1 MESGAVVVKAEDR
14 LLGPSQQVLALDAIQ
29 KYLVLYRYV
38 RHYSRKTQC
47 KGVRGRDLATLR
59 HLHEVGA
66 ATIGQLCD
74 YLFISNSATSELV
87 SRMEDAGY
95 VTRRRSKQDSR
106 VVFVELTLAGR
117 RIAEETPL
125 GGIPLLRERI
135 KTLSPERLELI
146 NTAFDALIETM
157 EIDPNAYQ

>member
-1 MESGAVVVKAEDR
+1 VESGAVVVKIEGR
-14 LLGPSQQVLALDAIQ
+14 LTEPSQQALALDAIQ

-47 KGVRGRDLATLR
+47 KGVRGRELTTLR
-59 HLHEVGA
+59 HLHEIGPV
-66 ATIGQLCD
+66 TIGQLCE

-106 VVFVELTLAGR
+106 VVFVELTPDGQ

-125 GGIPLLRERI
+125 GGLPLLRERI
-135 KTLSPERLELI
+135 KMLSPERLQLI